1 MNTPFASIIVPV
13 YNGERS
19 ISKCIESLVSQDY
32 PTDKYEII
40 VVDNYSNDRT
50 AEITQEYP
58 VTYVFENRSQ
68 NSYAARNTGV
78 KYSKGDA
85 LVFFDADQ
93 IATTS
98 WLKKLLSQ
106 WDSEGYGAFGGRE
119 INRVPGFPLIE
130 DSLLPNKDEP
140 RKGSFIL
147 LSTACAAYR
156 KNVFERL
163 NGFDEAYASAG
174 DNDLSIRLQK
184 KLGLKIKYISDAV
197 FYHMQPRYNLLSL
210 MRRESRFGF
219 GTSLLESKHPEI
231 KRSIWIH
238 TANPLSRT
246 ISGLGALFYGILKP
260 INFKKKRERSI
271 MILLDILLRWSYYYG
286 VLSYHLGMERCGD
299 LPKGT
304 KSGKN
309 QRIGMG

>member
-1 MNTPFASIIVPV
+1 MPSKMYLPFASIIIPV
-13 YNGERS
+13 FNGEKS
-19 ISKCIESLVSQDY
+19 ISKCIESLLSQYY

-40 VVDNYSNDRT
+40 VVDNNSNDCT
-50 AEITQEYP
+50 AKIIQEYP

-93 IATTS
+93 IATVS
-98 WLKKLLSQ
+98 WLKNLLSR
-106 WDSEGYGAFGGRE
+106 WDSQEYGAFGGQQ
-119 INRVPGFPLIE
+119 ITRVPGFPLIE
-130 DSLLPNKDEP
+130 DYLMPDSGVG
-140 RKGSFIL
+140 RKGGFFL

-184 KLGLKIKYISDAV
+184 QLGLKIKHISNAV

-210 MRRESRFGF
+210 LKREIRYGF
-219 GTSLLESKHPEI
+219 GTSLLEAKHLEI
-231 KRSIWIH
+231 RRSIWIH
-238 TANPLSRT
+238 AANPLARS
-246 ISGLGALFYGILKP
+246 ISGLGALLYGILKP
-260 INFKKKRERSI
+260 INLKKKGERSKV
-271 MILLDILLRWSYYYG
+271 ILLDIILRWAYFYG
-286 VLSYHLGMERCGD
+286 VLAYHMGMKRCGD
-299 LPKGT
+299 LPPGT
-304 KSGKN
+304 RSGKN
-309 QRIGMG
+309 SF